1 VNSIKA
7 GSGSLNLQVNTT
19 LFEESG
25 ELANINVGGLHLK
38 GAAN

>member
-19 LFEESG
+19 LDEDNEELES
-25 ELANINVGGLHLK
+25 INVDGLQLK